1 MRKGY
6 RQVIHSGRN
15 RKDQLTYKGHKV
27 LFILTSILANIE
39 DVGTTWCSMCEE
51 KCASVVRI
59 GPEMNTAILESS
71 LTVCLKFHF
80 YVYKAFE
87 QCMCTHLNNL
97 CIQVVH
103 SIIICNRYKR
113 K

>member
-51 KCASVVRI
+51 KCASCSMDR
-59 GPEMNTAILESS
+59 PRNEHS
-71 LTVCLKFHF
+71 HF
-80 YVYKAFE
+80 GE
-87 QCMCTHLNNL
+87 QLDSMSQIPLL
-97 CIQVVH
+97 CI
-103 SIIICNRYKR
+103 
-113 K
+113 